1 MWNKDIL
8 RYAMRQVQRKRS
20 DYMEYPRKPTDEEV
34 ILLNKNK
41 MREDNWLV
49 IWENKKQIDFISIKS
64 RQRRTIR
71 K

>member
-1 MWNKDIL
+1 
-8 RYAMRQVQRKRS
+8 
-20 DYMEYPRKPTDEEV
+20 MEYPRKPTDEEV